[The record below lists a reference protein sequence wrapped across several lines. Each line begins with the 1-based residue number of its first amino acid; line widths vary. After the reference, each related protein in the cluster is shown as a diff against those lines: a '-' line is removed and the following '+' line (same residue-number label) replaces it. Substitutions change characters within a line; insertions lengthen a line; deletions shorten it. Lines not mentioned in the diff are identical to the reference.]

1 VARAL
6 TPVTAP
12 ILDEASNGAAL
23 LPEFAD
29 EFLAKAL
36 RSRSTRENYRW
47 ALVALQRFASR
58 TRYRG
63 TARTGIL
70 AARSIK
76 DDALVAFLDWLIG
89 QKHYSAATMA
99 LYIAAAKRYLGW
111 LYARGKL
118 DPSFRLDSAR
128 QKLAEETR
136 GGVLRYAPR
145 RPDPNLASILSFYD
159 GIPLPP
165 GKTPA
170 DRQARL
176 VLLRNRAVVHTLY
189 SSAGRASE
197 VTQLNCQAVDQGY
210 STTVEVTGKGG
221 KRRMLIL
228 THEAQL
234 AIRQYLA
241 ERERQGERVS
251 AGAGSKAVPLF
262 VSHGR
267 ARRQRLS
274 RTTLWRVVA
283 EAARVLG
290 LKSGSGPHAFRHFRA
305 QSLRDEGMDL
315 GLLQA
320 LLGHASI
327 ETTRRIYAP
336 QTDVRQLVDALAT
349 YGVPAGEAAHRAGR
363 VVPQTSPAPR
373 ARRGRKPRAAQ

>member
-1 VARAL
+1 M
-6 TPVTAP
+6 TDINPTTS
-12 ILDEASNGAAL
+12 DDHASKKPA

-29 EFLAKAL
+29 EFLSKAL
-36 RSRSTRENYRW
+36 KSPRTRENYHW
-47 ALVALQRFASR
+47 ALVALQRFANE
-58 TRYRG
+58 TRYHR
-63 TARTGIL
+63 TPRAASMPARV
-70 AARSIK
+70 IK
-76 DDALVAFLDWLIG
+76 DDVLVEFLDWLIA

-99 LYIAAAKRYLGW
+99 LYLAAAKRYLGW

-118 DPSFRLDSAR
+118 DPSFRLDAAR
-128 QKLAEETR
+128 QKLSEETR

-159 GIPLPP
+159 GQRLPS
-165 GKTPA
+165 GKTA
-170 DRQARL
+170 AERQSRL

-197 VTQLNCQAVDQGY
+197 VTQLNCQTVDQGY
-210 STTVEVTGKGG
+210 GTAVEVTGKGG

-228 THEAQL
+228 TQEAQQ

-241 ERERQGERVS
+241 ERERQGEHVAARP
-251 AGAGSKAVPLF
+251 GKKGVPLF

-267 ARRQRLS
+267 GRLQRLS
-274 RTTLWRVVA
+274 RTTLWRVVS
-283 EAARVLG
+283 EAARTLG

-315 GLLQA
+315 GMLQA

-349 YGVPAGEAAHRAGR
+349 YGVSAGEAAQRAGR
-363 VVPQTSPAPR
+363 IVPAATRIPHPV
-373 ARRGRKPRAAQ
+373 RRGRKPRAAGDE

>member
-1 VARAL
+1 MMTEAAPRA
-6 TPVTAP
+6 AP
-12 ILDEASNGAAL
+12 SADEPPP
-23 LPEFAD
+23 LPEFSA
-29 EFLAKAL
+29 EFLAKSL
-36 RSRSTRENYRW
+36 RSSSTRENYRW
-47 ALVALQRFASR
+47 ALVALQRFANEV
-58 TRYRG
+58 
-63 TARTGIL
+63 
-70 AARSIK
+70 IK
-76 DDALVAFLDWLIG
+76 DDVLVAFLDWLLA
-89 QKHYSAATMA
+89 QKRYSAATMA

-118 DPSFRLDSAR
+118 DASFRLDSAR
-128 QKLAEETR
+128 AKLAEETR

-145 RPDPNLASILSFYD
+145 RPDPNLASVLSFYD
-159 GIPLPP
+159 GVPLPP

-170 DRQARL
+170 DLQARL

-197 VTQLNCQAVDQGY
+197 VTQLNCQSVDQGY

-228 THEAQL
+228 TQEAQQ
-234 AIRQYLA
+234 AIRQYLG
-241 ERERQGERVS
+241 ERERQGERV
-251 AGAGSKAVPLF
+251 AGGVNSKPVPLF

-283 EAARVLG
+283 EAARALG

-349 YGVPAGEAAHRAGR
+349 YGVPADEAAHRAGR
-363 VVPQTSPAPR
+363 VVPRAAPAPR
-373 ARRGRKPRAAQ
+373 AKRGRKPRQAA